1 MEEKA
6 GDFRVPL
13 ISSFF
18 CLCVLTGGVLLV
30 LYIFVPNYSTPWFPA
45 VGLLLVGSPYI
56 FWLLTYIY
64 TCLKR
69 CCFGDRID
77 NRQISRRASRAPTMA
92 KSGVARTDSRANSA
106 ISNNN
111 NDDNQA
117 GGHSHQNEGDASS
130 SINST
135 KESEMPLAVSV
146 AP

>member
-45 VGLLLVGSPYI
+45 VGLLL
-56 FWLLTYIY
+56 
-64 TCLKR
+64 
-69 CCFGDRID
+69 
-77 NRQISRRASRAPTMA
+77 ISRRASRAPTMA